1 MRSKIPYTQAL
12 GPPKCHPRIKATGSK
27 TQRCLPKK
35 LLGKLKAEMTESVEG
50 GRRQRQRQHRTQK
63 QLAKAK
69 CAPEDEH
76 CLVEESSSL
85 NPDQKKKILS
95 TYFRPERPDTW
106 EKDPDMW
113 LDNFNIEAVMK
124 QYEDTNP
131 HFKFFGVFPIDFSSK
146 SPYVNGEPVCLM
158 PEMCKI
164 SLDELREKGYHCGGI
179 VYNLDPHNKGG
190 SHWIASVLLL
200 GGKGNPLG
208 ERSGF
213 YYFDSY
219 GLPPPKQ
226 IKTFMENLT
235 LQDKD
240 MELGYNGRRFQFGNS
255 ECGMYCLFFII
266 CMLHGVPFKKFVH
279 HPVSDAIMLQLRHW
293 LFA

>member
-1 MRSKIPYTQAL
+1 MRSKIPYTEAL
-12 GPPKCHPRIKATGSK
+12 GPSKCHPRIKSTGRK
-27 TQRCLPKK
+27 TQRCLPAR
-35 LLGKLKAEMTESVEG
+35 LLRQLEG
-50 GRRQRQRQHRTQK
+50 GRVGGLRRNRTQK
-63 QLAKAK
+63 QPAKEKQAEK
-69 CAPEDEH
+69 CAADDEH
-76 CLVEESSSL
+76 CLVETTDLL
-85 NPDQKKKILS
+85 NPEQKKKILAS
-95 TYFRPERPDTW
+95 YFRPERPDAW

-131 HFKFFGVFPIDFSSK
+131 HFKFFGVFPVDFASK
-146 SPYVNGEPVCLM
+146 SPYAQGEAECLM
-158 PEMCKI
+158 PKMCKI
-164 SLDELREKGYHCGGI
+164 SLPELREKGYHSCGL

-190 SHWIASVLLL
+190 SHWISSVLLL

-255 ECGMYCLFFII
+255 ECGMYSLFFII
-266 CMLHGVPFKKFVH
+266 CMIHGVAFKKFVH
-279 HPVSDAIMLQLRHW
+279 HPVSDSIMLQLRHW

>member
-1 MRSKIPYTQAL
+1 MRRSKLPYEDAL
-12 GPPKCHPRIKATGSK
+12 GPAKCHPRLKDKGR
-27 TQRCLPKK
+27 TQRCLPSGI
-35 LLGKLKAEMTESVEG
+35 LQRVKAGHATSG
-50 GRRQRQRQHRTQK
+50 GRDRIRGTRKGRK
-63 QLAKAK
+63 EKPA

-76 CLVEESSSL
+76 CLVEQASNIAADE
-85 NPDQKKKILS
+85 KKEILAK
-95 TYFRPERPDTW
+95 YFRPGRPDDW

-124 QYEDTNP
+124 QYEETNP
-131 HFKFFGVFPIDFSSK
+131 HFKFFGVFPLDFSSK
-146 SPYVNGEPVCLM
+146 SPYSREAECLM

-164 SLDELREKGYHCGGI
+164 SVDELREKGYTCGGI

-190 SHWIASVLLL
+190 SHWIASTLLL
-200 GGKGNPLG
+200 DHG
-208 ERSGF
+208 EDKKSGF

-235 LQDKD
+235 LQDKNI
-240 MELGYNGRRFQFGNS
+240 ELGYNGRRFQFGNS

-266 CMLHGVPFKKFVH
+266 SMMHSVPFKKFVH
-279 HPVSDAIMLQLRHW
+279 HPVGDKTMLQLRHW